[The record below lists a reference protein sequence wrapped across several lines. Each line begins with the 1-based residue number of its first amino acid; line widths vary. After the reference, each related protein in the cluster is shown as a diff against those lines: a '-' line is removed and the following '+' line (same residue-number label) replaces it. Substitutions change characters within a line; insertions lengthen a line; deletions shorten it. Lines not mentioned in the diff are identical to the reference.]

1 MIHKEEV
8 VTYVSDVTG
17 DKVEGVESIAIKRGS
32 RFHVID
38 VDSKHADEELNQIT
52 VADAIERGRVETVAQ
67 HSGRNRRAELHAQA
81 RAYARGKGIDIGT
94 RGSVSN
100 EIVEE
105 YLQAEER
112 AKQADAQRH
121 ANENDENTAQD
132 TEPQENEP
140 QKTEQDEQETVENT
154 AQSDDTQDVQE
165 NTENND
171 E

>member
-38 VDSKHADEELNQIT
+38 VDSKHADEELSKIT

-67 HSGRNRRAELHAQA
+67 YSGRNRRAELHAQA

-105 YLQAEER
+105 YLAAEER
-112 AKQADAQRH
+112 AKQADAQRI
-121 ANENDENTAQD
+121 AEEKAERAAENTAQEAD
-132 TEPQENEP
+132 QNTV
-140 QKTEQDEQETVENT
+140 QETV
-154 AQSDDTQDVQE
+154 QSDDPQSVEE

-171 E
+171 ERVDT